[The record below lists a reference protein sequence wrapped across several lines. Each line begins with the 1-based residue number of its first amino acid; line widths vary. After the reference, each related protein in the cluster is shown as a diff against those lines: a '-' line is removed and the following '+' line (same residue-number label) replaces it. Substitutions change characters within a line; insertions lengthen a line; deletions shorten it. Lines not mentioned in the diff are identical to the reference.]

1 MDPTTSGVAV
11 VVVDADAEF
20 YVVQIRHC
28 YNLESA
34 YLSVQMG
41 DRSLIATLDN
51 HAPPASQ
58 YPEFCV
64 FLFLPFQFTAKSIK
78 GERGEPEKGKT
89 AGGIFARAAMNA
101 AHWQSGG
108 SLFLKVKHF
117 ITYITFMC
125 I

>member
-41 DRSLIATLDN
+41 DRSLIVTLNN
-51 HAPPASQ
+51 HSPPASQ
-58 YPEFCV
+58 YPNFCV

-78 GERGEPEKGKT
+78 GERG
-89 AGGIFARAAMNA
+89 
-101 AHWQSGG
+101 
-108 SLFLKVKHF
+108 
-117 ITYITFMC
+117 
-125 I
+125 

>member
-28 YNLESA
+28 YNLKSA

-51 HAPPASQ
+51 HSPPTSQ

-78 GERGEPEKGKT
+78 GERERGERPKRGKLQV
-89 AGGIFARAAMNA
+89 AF
-101 AHWQSGG
+101 
-108 SLFLKVKHF
+108 SLVPQ
-117 ITYITFMC
+117 
-125 I
+125 